1 MATMAETFMIE
12 GGGRF
17 SVSTTDIQAQ
27 EEFCARWKNPVFAF
41 CRMFLGDGTT
51 AEELTCEVLLAFC
64 RQRSWRLDDREL
76 LPRAL
81 GFALRAANKYRTE
94 SSRPMH
100 SGSQLEVALRD
111 LPHLERAVVIMR
123 NLLRMDW
130 ESIALASDLSQAQAH
145 QIWKRGFIQL
155 TELLQRGLSKE
166 GH

>member
-1 MATMAETFMIE
+1 M
-12 GGGRF
+12 
-17 SVSTTDIQAQ
+17 
-27 EEFCARWKNPVFAF
+27 FAF
-41 CRMFLGDGTT
+41 CRMFLGDGDT

-64 RQRSWRLDDREL
+64 RQRSSRLDDREL

-81 GFALRAANKYRTE
+81 GFALRSAHKYRPG

-100 SGSQLEVALRD
+100 SASLLEAAIQG

-130 ESIALASDLSQAQAH
+130 GSIALASELTQGQAH
-145 QIWKRGFIQL
+145 QVWVRGFFQL
-155 TELLQRGLSKE
+155 NELLQRGLSKE